1 MIGSPASFVA
11 IAFGS
16 GVLAA
21 EYAPLWLC
29 GCVSLLVLVV
39 LSARVRRRALSTAA
53 ILAAAF
59 LVGAWRYDVG
69 RIVAADDVCRFVP
82 YVTAVEGL
90 VASDAEADR
99 GRIRFVLRVDRARV
113 RGDWSRASGRIIV
126 SVYPERRRDTVRE
139 PRQRPTVPD
148 VQYGA
153 RLRIMTSPY
162 LPPEPTNPSS
172 FSWRAYL
179 ARKGIYSCVSVRD
192 RSKIELL
199 AGNGAN
205 PLIEYALRARHGLVR
220 SIDRLYHLRE
230 GSVTA
235 GMVLGMYSYL
245 PEPTLR
251 SFSRT
256 GTLHL
261 LAASGYNCWVL
272 VFLLTPLLKLARVLP
287 RWRGL
292 FVIAAIIMYLL
303 MVGGKPSL
311 MRAAIMASLVLLARP
326 LKRVPDTTVLFF
338 IAALVILIIDPAN
351 LFDVGFQLS
360 FASVWA
366 IIRVS
371 PILGAKS
378 LLNWAGLVEPG
389 PQARLGVRF
398 VLRKLGGVLGATAVA
413 TLAVTLVTAPVVAY
427 YFNYVSLVSIPAN
440 MAVEFG
446 VPVVFAVGFLSPVG
460 AHFGFL
466 GSLLGYVGDTTAR
479 AMLSVV
485 DTLGDLRWSAVSVES
500 PGVLAI
506 LGYYVILFGVLSYV
520 RSKNVS

>member
-1 MIGSPASFVA
+1 
-11 IAFGS
+11 
-16 GVLAA
+16 
-21 EYAPLWLC
+21 
-29 GCVSLLVLVV
+29 
-39 LSARVRRRALSTAA
+39 
-53 ILAAAF
+53 
-59 LVGAWRYDVG
+59 
-69 RIVAADDVCRFVP
+69 
-82 YVTAVEGL
+82 
-90 VASDAEADR
+90 
-99 GRIRFVLRVDRARV
+99 
-113 RGDWSRASGRIIV
+113 
-126 SVYPERRRDTVRE
+126 
-139 PRQRPTVPD
+139 
-148 VQYGA
+148 
-153 RLRIMTSPY
+153 
-162 LPPEPTNPSS
+162 
-172 FSWRAYL
+172 
-179 ARKGIYSCVSVRD
+179 
-192 RSKIELL
+192 
-199 AGNGAN
+199 
-205 PLIEYALRARHGLVR
+205 
-220 SIDRLYHLRE
+220 
-230 GSVTA
+230 
-235 GMVLGMYSYL
+235 
-245 PEPTLR
+245 
-251 SFSRT
+251 
-256 GTLHL
+256 
-261 LAASGYNCWVL
+261 
-272 VFLLTPLLKLARVLP
+272 
-287 RWRGL
+287 
-292 FVIAAIIMYLL
+292 
-303 MVGGKPSL
+303 
-311 MRAAIMASLVLLARP
+311 
-326 LKRVPDTTVLFF
+326 LFF